1 MPSTIAT
8 QFMDAL
14 QEIEKTR
21 TVDPIVKLF
30 SDDAKLSRL
39 SYSGVYEGKDDAE
52 RFWREYLGTFKS
64 LETTFHS
71 VIEGDE
77 QVTLEWESRGELMN
91 GDPLHYCGVSLFRVD
106 GDKVASFRTYY
117 DSASFLPRGSRRS

>member
-1 MPSTIAT
+1 MPSTIAQ

-21 TVDPIVKLF
+21 TVDAIVQLF
-30 SDDAKLSRL
+30 SDDATLARL
-39 SYSGVYEGKDDAE
+39 SHVGDYQGSDGAD

-71 VIEGDE
+71 VIEDGE
-77 QVTLEWESRGELMN
+77 QVTLEWESRGELLN
-91 GDPLHYCGVSLFRVD
+91 GDPLHYCGVSLFSVAD
-106 GDKVASFRTYY
+106 DKVTSFRTYY
-117 DSASFLPRGSRRS
+117 DSASFLPKGSRQS